1 MTGYGRGEAVDS
13 ICRMIVEIKTVNN
26 RYCDIQ
32 IRIPRLLSSLEN
44 RIREQVQKSLYRGK
58 IDIYVTYE
66 VTGADAMQ
74 VRCDYQLAH
83 AYADALRRIASAE
96 SIPDGLNAVQI
107 ARFNDVLQIEPYELP
122 AEQTETLIEQ
132 ALSDALTALCEMRSL
147 EGNRLAADIRQRAD
161 QMLTQYESLGR
172 LAPLVAELYRKR
184 LTARIQEWFGDES
197 EKLFSEERMAAE
209 VAVYADKSAVDE
221 ELVRLKSH
229 LQQLKS
235 IVSLDEPVGKKLDFI
250 VQEINRE
257 INTIGSKANDLSMV
271 QTVVSMKSELEKI
284 REQIQNLE

>member
-1 MTGYGRGEAVDS
+1 M
-13 ICRMIVEIKTVNN
+13 
-26 RYCDIQ
+26 
-32 IRIPRLLSSLEN
+32 
-44 RIREQVQKSLYRGK
+44 
-58 IDIYVTYE
+58 
-66 VTGADAMQ
+66 
-74 VRCDYQLAH
+74 
-83 AYADALRRIASAE
+83 
-96 SIPDGLNAVQI
+96 NAVQI